1 MFPAFCWHDLPG
13 LIKACDYHIN
23 ALPTP
28 PVDGFRLPAPL
39 HLVIRAHFSTEETAW
54 TPGSTCPAGLC
65 FLLLENPEST
75 GRNRPAPSLPKTFP
89 PICHGQGSG
98 PWLGLL
104 SSRWRPNSRPHAG
117 RQVWPKLHYRYLI
130 TSPSQQ
136 ESNPTGTSS
145 FLLHFYSWGKFCPR
159 RLWVNARC
167 SPSPKFTKT
176 PLIYGRLPTASTW
189 QTQQPTQS

>member
-1 MFPAFCWHDLPG
+1 MLSPLLPWMG
-13 LIKACDYHIN
+13 SGSPPPDTSLS
-23 ALPTP
+23 ALTLAQKREHAQP
-28 PVDGFRLPAPL
+28 
-39 HLVIRAHFSTEETAW
+39 
-54 TPGSTCPAGLC
+54 TCPAGL
-65 FLLLENPEST
+65 LENPKST

-98 PWLGLL
+98 PDLDFSHPDG
-104 SSRWRPNSRPHAG
+104 RPSSRPHAG

>member
-1 MFPAFCWHDLPG
+1 MMFPAFCWHDLPG

-39 HLVIRAHFSTEETAW
+39 HLVICAHFSTEERAW

-75 GRNRPAPSLPKTFP
+75 ARNRPKTFP

-98 PWLGLL
+98 PCLGLL
-104 SSRWRPNSRPHAG
+104 SSRWETQVPPPCGSPGVTEAPLRLLDNIACPARIQPHGNIFLSFTFLFLG
-117 RQVWPKLHYRYLI
+117 RILSTPPLSECSLLSKPKVH
-130 TSPSQQ
+130 
-136 ESNPTGTSS
+136 
-145 FLLHFYSWGKFCPR
+145 
-159 RLWVNARC
+159 
-167 SPSPKFTKT
+167 
-176 PLIYGRLPTASTW
+176 
-189 QTQQPTQS
+189 

>member
-28 PVDGFRLPAPL
+28 PVDEFRLPAPL
-39 HLVIRAHFSTEETAW
+39 HLVIRAHFSTEERAW
-54 TPGSTCPAGLC
+54 TQGPPAQLGSVFCSLKIPNQQEGITLHRAFQKP
-65 FLLLENPEST
+65 FLPSAM
-75 GRNRPAPSLPKTFP
+75 GRA
-89 PICHGQGSG
+89 QGPDLDFSHPDG
-98 PWLGLL
+98 
-104 SSRWRPNSRPHAG
+104 RPNSRPHAG

-136 ESNPTGTSS
+136 ESNPKGTSS

-159 RLWVNARC
+159 HLWVNARC